1 MQHQTESTVAAILF
15 VCFALL
21 LPGLFWFHRYT
32 GLARS
37 KAHLALIGSVLACG
51 LSLAYPF
58 FGPDLPW
65 QVNHGD
71 IFHTQV
77 PAGASY
83 VFLTAFALRL
93 WGRWI
98 GEKATPEERQ
108 PGQPG
113 VRAWF
118 CASNVIVGVFIAV
131 TIWLG
136 FDIPLLL
143 SSVVIGALL
152 AAYPLLQMES
162 PAPGNRPAVP
172 HVTEDHSA
180 EREKILAMLEA
191 GKLTPEESAELLQ
204 ALREPS
210 PPAAHQVPLTGGQ
223 RLMLIGAALVAVGF
237 FLPWLVVN
245 PGKEAGRM
253 MNQMQSS
260 MRSTFQ
266 GDMSISGGMDFP
278 GMQLTTANVSIS
290 GGDIPRGLGWATL
303 LLALAAAALPY
314 VATRL
319 DAATTRTVR
328 LLCLGLG
335 SFILLYVLTQN
346 VRFVSIGLIL
356 AIGGYA
362 VGITGWLRDR
372 RAPLV

>member
-1 MQHQTESTVAAILF
+1 MQPTVATWFVLF
-15 VCFALL
+15 LVIIGPLIV
-21 LPGLFWFHRYT
+21 GLIVFFRKYT
-32 GLARS
+32 GLSRRDGY
-37 KAHLALIGSVLACG
+37 LALVAGLMAGTVLV
-51 LSLAYPF
+51 L
-58 FGPDLPW
+58 
-65 QVNHGD
+65 HGGGD
-71 IFHTQV
+71 FNSGHHESANEAFLRDMT
-77 PAGASY
+77 AGVAI
-83 VFLTAFALRL
+83 VFLTAFSLRL
-93 WGRWI
+93 WGRWV
-98 GEKATPEERQ
+98 GEKATVEERQ
-108 PGQPG
+108 PGLPG

-118 CASNVIVGVFIAV
+118 STGNVIVGLTLVLTLWF
-131 TIWLG
+131 G
-136 FDIPLLL
+136 FDYSPLLTA
-143 SSVVIGALL
+143 VVIAGALV
-152 AAYPLLQMES
+152 AYPLLRLEAT
-162 PAPGNRPAVP
+162 APVSAPVAEER
-172 HVTEDHSA
+172 SA

-204 ALREPS
+204 ALRETSSRAP
-210 PPAAHQVPLTGGQ
+210 HQVPLTGGQ

-319 DAATTRTVR
+319 DAAATRTVR

-335 SFILLYVLTQN
+335 SFILLYVLTQY

-372 RAPLV
+372 PASLV